1 MQIINY
7 PPFVRS
13 KYGIRIKRCC
23 AACSFY
29 RDHRACPEPAPSP
42 GTPNQC
48 ARFVMLYGLKNAG
61 KGDGSVK
68 KLDYMRYHLYRHSL
82 LKRKVDTETLR
93 QNYAADNGSIYEI
106 PPGRQP

>member
-1 MQIINY
+1 MPIINY

-23 AACSFY
+23 APCAFY
-29 RDHRACPEPAPSP
+29 RDHRACPEPATSP

-48 ARFVMLYGLKNAG
+48 ARFAMLYGLKNAG

-68 KLDYMRYHLYRHSL
+68 RLDYMQWHLYRHNL
-82 LKRKVDTETLR
+82 LRGEADTESLR
-93 QNYAADNGSIYEI
+93 EQFTAEHGTIYEI
-106 PPGRQP
+106 SPDNQP